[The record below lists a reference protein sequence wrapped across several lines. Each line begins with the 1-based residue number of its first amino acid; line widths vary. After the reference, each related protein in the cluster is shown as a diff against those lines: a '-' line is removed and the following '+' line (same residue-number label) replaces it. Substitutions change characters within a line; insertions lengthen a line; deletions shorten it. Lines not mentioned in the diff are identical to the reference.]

1 MNETTRR
8 PFHIVGISGSLR
20 TASYN
25 TGLLRAAQEVTPTG
39 VTVEIADISRLPL
52 YNEDLNVEGGP
63 QPVRDFKA
71 QLRTADALLF
81 AVAEYNYSL
90 SGVLKNAIDWASR
103 PLAGNPLRFKPA
115 AMMGVGGQFGT
126 VRAQLTLRQIF
137 VFTET
142 YALLKPELM
151 VMRGEEHFDA
161 QGNLTDQVIRERLRV
176 VLDALVVWAQQVK
189 RD

>member
-1 MNETTRR
+1 MSEPANH

-25 TGLLRAAQEVTPTG
+25 TGLLRAAQAVAPVG
-39 VTVEIADISRLPL
+39 VTIEIADISRLPL
-52 YNEDLNVEGGP
+52 YNEDLNMEGGP

-71 QLRTADALLF
+71 QLRAADALLF

-126 VRAQLTLRQIF
+126 VRAQLTLRQVF

-151 VMRGEEHFDA
+151 VARGEDHFDA
-161 QGNLTDQVIRERLRV
+161 QGNLTDEVIRQRIRV
-176 VLDALVVWAQQVK
+176 LIEALAVWAQQV
-189 RD
+189 RR